1 MALDQATLEGL
12 SGAEQIVVLKSL
24 KQQGAAWLLNVT
36 ARTLRDHPEVP
47 RNSDGSYDARELLTS
62 GLQTTALPEAHPDEV
77 EKLLQI
83 GEWLGMKS
91 TLDSDGCLL
100 TVISLAKSLAERHGN
115 AGLALFASILLESW
129 RDITT
134 CWGREPTETELRE
147 KLESEFRDRLDREQQ
162 ARLRRQFRVTFA
174 CERCKRFRRGH
185 EWIKGRAPMGYLKLE
200 TICPA
205 CEKKP
210 RTKSLDNTLEAMAD
224 RAAITTSP

>member
-47 RNSDGSYDARELLTS
+47 RNSDGNYDARELMTS
-62 GLQTTALPEAHPDEV
+62 GLQTTALPEVPPEDV

-83 GEWLGMKS
+83 GEWLGMAS
-91 TLDSDGCLL
+91 TLDSDGSLL
-100 TVISLAKSLAERHGN
+100 TVISLAQSLVERHGN
-115 AGLALFASILLESW
+115 AGLASFGSILLESW
-129 RDITT
+129 RDITRG
-134 CWGREPTETELRE
+134 WGREPTETELRE
-147 KLESEFRDRLDREQQ
+147 KLESDFRERLDREQQ
-162 ARLRRQFRVTFA
+162 ARLRRQFRVTFV
-174 CERCKRFRRGH
+174 CERCNKFRRGR
-185 EWIKGRAPMGYLKLE
+185 EWTKGRAPMGYIKTE

-210 RTKSLDNTLEAMAD
+210 APKNLRQALEEMAQQ
-224 RAAITTSP
+224 AVHQ